1 MAIEVMR
8 MLMTSASSRDV
19 KRLDVEVSQRV
30 ADFLINR
37 KRRDITQLEEQYDV
51 IVNILTG
58 TNVGPEHLKITCRNA
73 IGAEVNVPLPAKAT
87 R

>member
-8 MLMTSASSRDV
+8 TLMTSAAQRDV
-19 KRLDVEVSQRV
+19 KRVDVEVSQRV
-30 ADFLINR
+30 ADYLINR
-37 KRRDITQLEEQYDV
+37 KRRDVTALEERYDV

-58 TNVGPEHLKITCRNA
+58 VNVGPEHLKISCRNS
-73 IGAEVNVPLPAKAT
+73 IGAEVSVPVTKPL